1 MKILKTLCVGVSGR
15 GLWPLETCR
24 PEIGFQV
31 TALCDTHESALEA
44 GRELNGLSTGDCYSD
59 YTQALDQSGADCVII
74 CTPTIH
80 HVPMAKQAMERGL
93 PVLVEKG
100 MAPDWETACEAV
112 AFARENNSILC
123 VSQNYR
129 YKAVERTFHRILHAP
144 DDPASVG
151 EPYQLDHIQHRSRP
165 EPRTLNYPFASVWDM
180 SCHHFDNFLFWF
192 GPVAEMIAHAFGAP
206 WSNYQYP
213 NNTSAFM
220 RFESGVVVNYFH
232 GHDSARNHF
241 YLGLHGKLGAVIA
254 NTEAGGK
261 QVLQFSQR
269 PGEQFGRT
277 DVGPVPLAE
286 ASDEAGVLADF
297 HAYIEEGVEPGISG
311 RNNLEVMALC
321 QMMVISCEEG
331 RTAHRSELAERF

>member
-1 MKILKTLCVGVSGR
+1 M
-15 GLWPLETCR
+15 
-24 PEIGFQV
+24 Q
-31 TALCDTHESALEA
+31 ESALEA
-44 GRELNGLSTGDCYSD
+44 GRELTGLSTDDCYSD
-59 YTQALDQSGADCVII
+59 YTRALDHSGADCVVI

-80 HVPMAKQAMERGL
+80 HVPMATKALERGL

-112 AFARENNSILC
+112 TVARETNGIFC

-129 YKAVERTFHRILHAP
+129 YKTLERTVHRILHTP
-144 DDPASVG
+144 YDPASVG
-151 EPYQLDHIQHRSRP
+151 QPYQLDHIQHRCRP

-192 GPVAEMIAHAFGAP
+192 GPVAEMTAHAFGAP
-206 WSNYQYP
+206 WSKYQHP

-220 RFESGVVVNYFH
+220 RFESGIAVNYFH

-241 YLGLHGKLGAVIA
+241 YLGLHGELGAVIA
-254 NTEAGGK
+254 GTDAGGK
-261 QVLQFSQR
+261 QVLQFSAR

-277 DVGPVPLAE
+277 EVTPVPLAE

-297 HAYIEEGVEPGISG
+297 HAYIEKGVEPGISG

-321 QMMVISCEEG
+321 QMMVRSCEEG
-331 RTAHRSELAERF
+331 RTVKRSELDSGF